1 LGGGW
6 ITNPAGLKLKK
17 KIDNTT
23 ASDMD
28 GPFALDNS
36 YVEFGFQNL
45 PLP

>member
-28 GPFALDNS
+28 GVPFA
-36 YVEFGFQNL
+36 FG
-45 PLP
+45 